1 MSGKKD
7 DYHWKDEDT
16 APAAARSP
24 IAALLALRKVTS
36 VFCPGDQPMVAG
48 IQVTVLPL
56 EKNVPGSFERF
67 ISLPAELRR
76 SIWKETVAFAPRILT
91 YEGKR
96 DDSTTFEINLFSR
109 ARIDIATVCS
119 ESYQVQLGEASQA
132 KKLEIL
138 AVSPKLDMI
147 HFGPEFKIEH
157 LEAFA
162 ETISKSQAGKVRH
175 LILES
180 QTENTYSAVGGGQ
193 RMIIPKFFK
202 ICALLPGL
210 TRIIFVSYDQGR
222 GSSTPVG
229 DLVFTTLDSGQ
240 TSEADGRTFKQ
251 FAEQQYPV
259 FLARQ
264 LLAKGMGNKRPEI
277 LFMKP
282 VEVSTLQN

>member
-1 MSGKKD
+1 MSRKKD
-7 DYHWKDEDT
+7 DYHWKDEDN
-16 APAAARSP
+16 APAVVRSP
-24 IAALLALRKVTS
+24 IAALMALRKVTS
-36 VFCPGDQPMVAG
+36 VFRPGDQPMVAG
-48 IQVTVLPL
+48 IQVTVLPS

-67 ISLPAELRR
+67 MSLPAELRR

-91 YEGKR
+91 YERKR

-109 ARIDIATVCS
+109 ARTDIATVCS
-119 ESYQVQLGEASQA
+119 ESNQVQLGEASQA
-132 KKLEIL
+132 EKLDIL

-180 QTENTYSAVGGGQ
+180 QTENAYSAAGGGQ
-193 RMIIPKFFK
+193 RMIIPKFFR
-202 ICALLPGL
+202 ICTLLPGL

-222 GSSTPVG
+222 GSSTLVG
-229 DLVFTTLDSGQ
+229 DLVFTTPDSGQ
-240 TSEADGRTFKQ
+240 ISEADGRTFKQ

-259 FLARQ
+259 FLERQ

-277 LFMKP
+277 LFMEP